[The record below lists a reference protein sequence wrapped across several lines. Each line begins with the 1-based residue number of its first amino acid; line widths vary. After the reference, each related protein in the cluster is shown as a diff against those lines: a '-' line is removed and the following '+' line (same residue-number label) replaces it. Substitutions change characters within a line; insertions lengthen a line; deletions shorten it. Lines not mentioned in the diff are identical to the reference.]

1 MNVRYGA
8 CIPVQ
13 PKDAETDIINEA
25 EIIVAMANLDAEYEA
40 LVASTLALV

>member
-13 PKDAETDIINEA
+13 PKDAETDIVTEA
-25 EIIVAMANLDAEYEA
+25 EIVVEMTALDAEYEA